1 MNPSDEE
8 LTPSARAAKEALSTG
23 IRFAPFSC
31 WPLAWHELVMPVL
44 REAKLASIRQLYIKE
59 KFGGLR
65 IQGGG
70 ARLAGSVVQAER
82 AADRACVSCGL
93 PAIRPASM
101 QWPRCPSCE
110 GRPRDEV
117 QWVDPSNC

>member
-1 MNPSDEE
+1 MNRSDEE
-8 LTPSARAAKEALSTG
+8 LTPSAKAAKEARGTG

-44 REAKLASIRQLYIKE
+44 REAKLSSVRQLYIKE

-70 ARLAGSVVQAER
+70 AVLAASVIQAER
-82 AADRACVSCGL
+82 AADRACVSCGQL
-93 PAIRPASM
+93 ASRAAPTE
-101 QWPRCPSCE
+101 WPLCSSCE
-110 GRPRDEV
+110 GRPWDEV
-117 QWVDPSNC
+117 QWVDTSSS